1 MVEEEA
7 MPNIASAFSDN
18 LLNSEW
24 AALKMRSAVYHG
36 SRG

>member
-1 MVEEEA
+1 MVEEEGHA
-7 MPNIASAFSDN
+7 PIPRQLFQQSAQ
-18 LLNSEW
+18 LEW